1 MHTFDIKR
9 QLVSEAVGTA
19 MLVCAVVG
27 SGIMADNLTDD
38 VALALLANT
47 LATGAALVVLI
58 SILGP
63 ISGAHLNPAV
73 TLVMVLRR
81 AQGAVEGAWYAL
93 AQIVGLLRFLGDFA
107 QRNNRVLVIVAVNRQ
122 RRASGDF
129 AGTVRG
135 KHNQF
140 EPVRNLVNAI
150 FDRNAGHEKLQSS
163 AEKPE
168 TAIYAQ
174 NAGMTSG
181 HSASE
186 RPDFGFFS
194 LWQCRGHLGNRC
206 SEDRMPP
213 VRGYVAQGNQHEPPV
228 LKPRMGQ
235 DQLVRCGNFLFGQVE
250 ADPVA
255 HCGVVRN
262 DLIFIGQKVD
272 VQSSRLPAFC
282 ALSPEICLDLMQ

>member
-93 AQIVGLLRFLGDFA
+93 AQIVGGIVGTMMAHVMFSLPLLSLSTKVRDGAA
-107 QRNNRVLVIVAVNRQ
+107 QWFSEGVAAFGLVLVILAGLQFRKESVAWLVGLYIGAAYWFT
-122 RRASGDF
+122 ASTSF
-129 AGTVRG
+129 ANPAAAIARTFTDTITGVRPADIPG
-135 KHNQF
+135 F
-140 EPVRNLVNAI
+140 IVAEIAGALLALGVCSWLFSDANA
-150 FDRNAGHEKLQSS
+150 KSS
-163 AEKPE
+163 SPIAK
-168 TAIYAQ
+168 A
-174 NAGMTSG
+174 
-181 HSASE
+181 
-186 RPDFGFFS
+186 R
-194 LWQCRGHLGNRC
+194 
-206 SEDRMPP
+206 
-213 VRGYVAQGNQHEPPV
+213 
-228 LKPRMGQ
+228 
-235 DQLVRCGNFLFGQVE
+235 
-250 ADPVA
+250 
-255 HCGVVRN
+255 
-262 DLIFIGQKVD
+262 
-272 VQSSRLPAFC
+272 SS
-282 ALSPEICLDLMQ
+282 